1 MTDRQAANRRS
12 DTARAIC
19 TGAASG
25 AVRAL
30 VAWILRMLW
39 GDTTSE

>member
-12 DTARAIC
+12 DTARVIC
-19 TGAASG
+19 IGAASG

-30 VAWILRMLW
+30 VAWILRMFW
-39 GDTTSE
+39 GDVTSE

>member
-12 DTARAIC
+12 DTARAVCI
-19 TGAASG
+19 GAASG

-39 GDTTSE
+39 DDNTCE